1 MTTETKTTR
10 LRENW
15 DSDQVSSELLDLVNK
30 RLGLRNKSAVM
41 RLAIADYATKIL
53 GAEAVEKARDKVK

>member
-1 MTTETKTTR
+1 METKTTR

-15 DSDQVSSELLDLVNK
+15 DSDQVSSELLALVNR

-53 GAEAVEKARDKVK
+53 GPEAVERARDKVK